1 MDSRPSN
8 RASDG
13 PQDAPS
19 RWRAVVSGD
28 AAGLG
33 PAVARTGLAVLAG
46 GYRAGLAAANLARRL
61 GGAPRG
67 APCPVI
73 SVGNL
78 TVGGTGKT
86 PMVACLA
93 NLLVAEGRQPLIV
106 SRGYGAEADGMNEE
120 ARELA
125 LRCPDVPHVQDP
137 DRLRAIRRRA
147 ADCDVAVL
155 DDGFQHRRLARDLD
169 IVLLDGLCPFG
180 YGHVLPRGLL
190 REPPSALRRADVIII
205 TRADLV
211 EPAALARIKTAAAR
225 YAAPG
230 TPVLTAEHRP
240 TGIVFADGSR
250 APADW
255 LDGRTVAAAC
265 GIGNPEAFRRTLER
279 LGACVVRFD
288 AFRDHHMYT
297 ADEVASLRDAARGAG
312 AAALVTTGKDFV
324 KWRPRPAEE
333 TPQAADAAGAV
344 PVAAL
349 EVAMHLADGE
359 DVLRRRIL
367 DVLPEPRPGGDR

>member
-1 MDSRPSN
+1 MAA
-8 RASDG
+8 ASG
-13 PQDAPS
+13 EAQ
-19 RWRAVVSGD
+19 
-28 AAGLG
+28 GLG
-33 PAVARTGLAVLAG
+33 PVVARAGLAILSA
-46 GYRAGLAAANLARRL
+46 GYRAGLAAANLRRRL
-61 GGAPRG
+61 PGGVRC

-86 PMVACLA
+86 PMVAYLA
-93 NLLVAEGRQPLIV
+93 DLLVAEGRRPLIV
-106 SRGYGAEADGMNEE
+106 SRGYGAEAGAMNEE

-137 DRLRAIRRRA
+137 DRLRAIRVH
-147 ADCDVAVL
+147 ADACDVAIL

-180 YGHVLPRGLL
+180 YGHLLPRGLL
-190 REPPSALRRADVIII
+190 REPPSALRRADVIVI

-211 EPAALARIKTAAAR
+211 DRAALAHLKASAVRH
-225 YAAPG
+225 AAPG

-240 TGIVFADGSR
+240 EGVALADGSR
-250 APADW
+250 AAPDW

-265 GIGNPEAFRRTLER
+265 GIGNPEAFRRTLQR
-279 LGACVVRFD
+279 LGAVVVRLD
-288 AFRDHHMYT
+288 AFRDHHAYT
-297 ADEVASLRDAARGAG
+297 AGDVARLADAAREAGAG
-312 AAALVTTGKDFV
+312 ALVTTGKDFV
-324 KWRPRPAEE
+324 KWQPLLGERP
-333 TPQAADAAGAV
+333 DGDAV

-349 EVAMHLADGE
+349 EVAMCLTDGE
-359 DVLRRRIL
+359 DDLRRLVL